1 MKSRVVYESC
11 TIPLNG
17 LFMSEDFRE
26 WLRSKV
32 AVQRKTGCWEFT
44 GAKDHAGFGRVF
56 IGGREVKAPRVFYQA
71 FVAEIPAGA
80 KLIHHLGPGRCIG
93 PACCNPAHVRV
104 VRSWRVEPLKRT
116 CPKGH
121 TLDSDNSVVESRG
134 TKLRVRCRICK
145 NNGGGDD
152 E

>member
-1 MKSRVVYESC
+1 MGV
-11 TIPLNG
+11 
-17 LFMSEDFRE
+17 MSEDFRE

-56 IGGREVKAPRVFYQA
+56 LEGREVKAPRVFYQE
-71 FVAEIPAGA
+71 FVAEIPVGGR
-80 KLIHHLGPGRCIG
+80 LIHHLGPDQCIG
-93 PACCNPAHVRV
+93 RACCNPAHVRV
-104 VRSWRVEPLKRT
+104 VKPWKAEPLKKT

-121 TLDSDNSVVESRG
+121 TLDSDNAVVESRG
-134 TKLRVRCRICK
+134 ARLRVRCRICK
-145 NNGGGDD
+145 NKGAGDD